1 VDMPSLTPAVVTAEK
16 FGGSSQPTIPTG
28 DGLVLRPWEPGD
40 APTVFEAFTDPEIRR
55 WHVRAAASFDEV
67 GAWIDS
73 WVDDWGGRVHAH
85 WAVADSQ
92 TAAVVGRASL
102 KGMDLVSGKAGVA
115 YWTVPRARKRGVAS
129 HAVEALTAW
138 AFDVVGFHRLE
149 LAHSVNNPPSC
160 RVATKTG
167 YLLEGTKRSAGLH
180 LDGWHDM
187 HLHARVKD
195 E

>member
-1 VDMPSLTPAVVTAEK
+1 MDMPRLTPAVVAAEK
-16 FGGSSQPTIPTG
+16 LGNASQPTILTG

-40 APTVFEAFTDPEIRR
+40 APTVLDAFADPQIRR
-55 WHVRAAASFDEV
+55 WHVRSASSLGEV
-67 GAWIDS
+67 AGWIDS
-73 WVDDWGGRVHAH
+73 WMDDWVGQVHAH

-102 KGMDLVSGKAGVA
+102 KNMNPTHGQAEVA
-115 YWTVPRARKRGVAS
+115 YWTVPVARGRGVAS
-129 HAVEALTAW
+129 RAVEALTAW
-138 AFDVVGFHRLE
+138 AFDEVGFHRLQ
-149 LAHSVNNPPSC
+149 LSHSVNNPTSC
-160 RVATKTG
+160 RVATRTG

-195 E
+195 A